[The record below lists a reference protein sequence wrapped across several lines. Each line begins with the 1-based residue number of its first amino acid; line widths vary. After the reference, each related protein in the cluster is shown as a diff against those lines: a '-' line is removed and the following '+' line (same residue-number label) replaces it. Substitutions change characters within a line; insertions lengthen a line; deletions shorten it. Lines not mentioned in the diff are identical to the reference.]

1 MIFVQPGL
9 VTALSVGQRS
19 CSRRLRCLCEKIPR
33 VGWTDSDISCN
44 CCSYPGNDRP
54 DIWWHLPG
62 LTATHQPGLN
72 ITVYFTEICNLHPLM
87 YHPNFHIKGLII
99 NSLKLSQNL
108 NIYFIQDQHGIL
120 KLPQPT
126 DVSQNNTSVFLTLL
140 PFPTGCY
147 FQKEKDLIT

>member
-87 YHPNFHIKGLII
+87 YHPNFDIKGVII
-99 NSLKLSQNL
+99 NSLKLSQNQ
-108 NIYFIQDQHGIL
+108 NIYFIQDQHWIL
-120 KLPQPT
+120 NL
-126 DVSQNNTSVFLTLL
+126 FLIILDSHNHLLQSTL
-140 PFPTGCY
+140 CY
-147 FQKEKDLIT
+147 NHSLQTVTTTKKKIM